1 MLGRLTPRFLRLPTA
16 DTGEAP
22 PRDAEAVAESVRRRV
37 RTIEIQARALLRER
51 LMGEYRSA
59 FRGRGLEFHQIRAY
73 LPGDDVRFIDWNVT
87 ARRSQP
93 YIKQFVEERERT
105 LQLLVDVSPSQAFG
119 TAGRSVRD
127 FAIEIGSLLGYAAA
141 VSNDR
146 ISVVAFSDRVEYT
159 LPARKGARHV
169 LRLLRDLLT
178 LQPVGRGTDLS
189 VALDTGA
196 RLVRR
201 GSIVVVLSDFHTQ
214 GWEAALRR
222 TAQQHDVVALVL
234 RDPRAGRIPRGGLLT
249 IEDLESGRTLL
260 VEADVAAPALAA
272 AAAARERELV
282 ARFATIGVDHLFLT
296 VGEDY
301 VRPLATL
308 FRARM
313 RRR

>member
-1 MLGRLTPRFLRLPTA
+1 MLGRLRPRFLRLPLA
-16 DTGEAP
+16 DAGAAP
-22 PRDAEAVAESVRRRV
+22 PRDAEAIADTVRRRV
-37 RTIEIQARALLRER
+37 RAIEIHARALLHTR
-51 LMGEYRSA
+51 LRGEYRSS

-87 ARRSQP
+87 ARRGVP
-93 YIKQFVEERERT
+93 YVKQFVEERERT
-105 LQLLVDVSPSQAFG
+105 LQLFVDVSPSQAFG

-127 FAIEIGSLLGYAAA
+127 FAIEIAALLGYAAA

-146 ISVVAFSDRVEYT
+146 VSAVAFSDRVEYT

-169 LRLLRDLLT
+169 LRLLHDLLT
-178 LQPVGRGTDLS
+178 LPPGGRGTDLG
-189 VALDTGA
+189 VALDTGR

-201 GSIVVVLSDFHTQ
+201 GSIVIVLSDFHTQ

-249 IEDLESGRTLL
+249 IEDLESGRRLL
-260 VEADVAAPALAA
+260 MEADAAAPALAIA
-272 AAAARERELV
+272 TVAGERELA
-282 ARFATIGVDHLFLT
+282 ARFAAIGVDHLFLT